1 MENITNN
8 SITQKNVD
16 LEIKEFFEAL
26 SQMPKKSKCGR
37 KKKLTPEQ
45 TKVVAEKYAEG
56 EYAEGEY
63 TIESIALAMRVS
75 PETIRRA
82 VNQLNE

>member
-37 KKKLTPEQ
+37 KKTDSR
-45 TKVVAEKYAEG
+45 TN
-56 EYAEGEY
+56 
-63 TIESIALAMRVS
+63 ESSR
-75 PETIRRA
+75 
-82 VNQLNE
+82 

>member
-56 EYAEGEY
+56 GY

>member
-56 EYAEGEY
+56 
-63 TIESIALAMRVS
+63 
-75 PETIRRA
+75 
-82 VNQLNE
+82 

>member
-1 MENITNN
+1 
-8 SITQKNVD
+8 
-16 LEIKEFFEAL
+16 
-26 SQMPKKSKCGR
+26 MPKKSKCGR

-45 TKVVAEKYAEG
+45 TKVVAEK
-56 EYAEGEY
+56 YAEGEY